1 MVQRITTVF
10 NIVLAY
16 LTTRVKSRENK
27 LVFTK
32 KMLSQIW
39 GVKRAEM
46 IMPLVEKATVG
57 VE

>member
-1 MVQRITTVF
+1 MF